1 MLSADNLDLIFESIG
16 NYIEIGHGDELQ
28 PYFEPIVEAIDSGK
42 YQRIAIKACHAVG
55 KTFTLARILDAIM
68 GSYNDVKIISTAPTY
83 RQVHD
88 LLWKELETA
97 YRNKIPDLQR
107 GRLNET
113 ELWINSETFARGFSP
128 QKSAKAE
135 SGQGTDSVFQGY
147 HGKFMTGV
155 IFDEAT
161 GVEHQ
166 LWNQA
171 EGLLT
176 SGHRVLFIVI
186 ANPTS
191 RNCDFFK
198 CFNNRLWKT
207 FSINCFDSPNL
218 QAAGIKCLND
228 IEKEVEIINN
238 LGDEEA
244 LERLSSY
251 PCPVPYLI
259 NTRWV
264 IEKAIDWGVEHSLFR
279 GKVLGEFPFIDS
291 DILIS
296 DQDIL
301 NSWERESAD
310 LSKEIIG
317 YFGLDVARFG
327 VDKSVLT
334 SLVGNSQQ
342 GVKSM
347 AKQDT
352 NQVCGYAL
360 TFIEDHKKRFP
371 RIQRWRLAID
381 GGFGHGVIDRIRELQ
396 KDKNEKRAYRIL
408 RDVEILEIN
417 FGSSDWTL
425 FHTGWKAEGVT
436 EQQKQT
442 RTHKEKALKI
452 QEDREN
458 YVNFKAKMFD
468 LLAKDVKERLK
479 LLKME
484 VYKNQLPTIKT
495 DVDSKGRLKIESKE
509 KYKQRTGENSPD
521 EADSLALANFARYF
535 AIKSISLAEALKFAK
550 LRGDKELDKLSEFYM
565 KFNQSPRRY
574 KK

>member
-1 MLSADNLDLIFESIG
+1 MLTADNIDLIFESIG
-16 NYIEIGHGDELQ
+16 NYIEIGHGVELL
-28 PYFEPIVEAIDSGK
+28 PYFEPIIEAIDSGE
-42 YQRIAIKACHAVG
+42 YQRIAIKACHSSS
-55 KTFTLARILDAIM
+55 KTFTLARIGDAIL
-68 GSYNDVKIISTAPTY
+68 GSHNEVKLISTAPTY

-88 LLWKELETA
+88 LLWKEWATA
-97 YRNKIPDLQR
+97 YENKIPELKR
-107 GRLNET
+107 GQLNET

-128 QKSAKAE
+128 QKRAKSE
-135 SGQGTDSVFQGY
+135 EGQGTDSVFQGY
-147 HGKFMTGV
+147 HGKFWTV
-155 IFDEAT
+155 VLFDEAT
-161 GVEHQ
+161 GIDHQ
-166 LWNQA
+166 LWTQA

-176 SGHRVLFIVI
+176 SGYRVLFVAI

-207 FSINCFDSPNL
+207 FSITCFDSPNL
-218 QAAGIKCLND
+218 QAAGINCLDD
-228 IEKEVEIINN
+228 IEREVEVINN
-238 LGDEEA
+238 LDDEEA

-264 IEKAIDWGVEHSLFR
+264 IEKAIEWGVEHSLFR
-279 GKVLGEFPFIDS
+279 GKVLGEFPFVDS

-301 NSWERESAD
+301 NSWEREKAD
-310 LSKEIIG
+310 LSKEILG

-334 SLVGNSQQ
+334 SIVGNDQQ

-352 NQVCGYAL
+352 NQVVGYAL
-360 TFIEDHKKRFP
+360 NFIEDHKKRFS
-371 RIQRWRLAID
+371 RIQRWRMAVD
-381 GGFGHGVIDRIRELQ
+381 GGFGHGVIDRLRELQ
-396 KDKNEKRAYRIL
+396 KDKDEKRAYKIL

-417 FGSSDWTL
+417 FGSTDWTL
-425 FHTGWKAEGVT
+425 FHTGWKAESVT

-442 RTHKEKALKI
+442 RAHKEKALKI

-468 LLAKDVKERLK
+468 LLAKDIKETLR

-484 VYKNQLPTIKT
+484 IYKNQLPTIKT

-509 KYKQRTGENSPD
+509 KYKERTGENSPD
-521 EADSLALANFARYF
+521 ESDSLALANFARYF
-535 AIKSISLAEALKFAK
+535 AVKRISMAEAFKFAK
-550 LRGDKELDKLSEFYM
+550 MRGDKQVDKMSQFYM
-565 KFNQSPRRY
+565 RFNTLSRRQ
-574 KK
+574 KR